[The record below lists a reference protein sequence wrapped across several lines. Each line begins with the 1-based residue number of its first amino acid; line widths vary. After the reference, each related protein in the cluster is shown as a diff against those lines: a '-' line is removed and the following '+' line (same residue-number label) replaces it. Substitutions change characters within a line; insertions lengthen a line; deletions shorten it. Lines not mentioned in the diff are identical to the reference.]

1 MNTQGKVNKR
11 LFKKTDLATH
21 KVELALVD
29 DIGRII
35 NALNSQLSIDD
46 RVMKESVKFYSDL
59 VNTMPKAKE
68 RIQTNRAVVKAT
80 EGKIQIAE
88 TALKQAKKAAEDL
101 GVNVSSIDGYNK
113 LEQLISDVQKS
124 QKNVDEISDR
134 LQKLF

>member
-1 MNTQGKVNKR
+1 MR
-11 LFKKTDLATH
+11 KKAMKYVAQVTELSTE
-21 KVELALVD
+21 KVELSLSD

-80 EGKIQIAE
+80 EGKIEIAE
-88 TALKQAKKAAEDL
+88 RTLKQVKKAAEDL

>member
-1 MNTQGKVNKR
+1 MNKAMSKIAQINKEE
-11 LFKKTDLATH
+11 LS

-29 DIGRII
+29 DIGRIT

-46 RVMKESVKFYSDL
+46 RVMKESVKLYSDL

-68 RIQTNRAVVKAT
+68 RIKTNRSVVKAT
-80 EGKIQIAE
+80 DGKLQIAE
-88 TALKQAKKAAEDL
+88 TALKQAKNAADDL

-113 LEQLISDVQKS
+113 LEQLISEVQKS

-134 LQKLF
+134 LQRLF

>member
-1 MNTQGKVNKR
+1 MSKIAQINKEE
-11 LFKKTDLATH
+11 LS

-29 DIGRII
+29 DIGRIT

-46 RVMKESVKFYSDL
+46 RVMKESVKLYSDL

-68 RIQTNRAVVKAT
+68 RIKTNRSVVKAT
-80 EGKIQIAE
+80 DGKLQIAE
-88 TALKQAKKAAEDL
+88 RVLKQAKKAADDL

-113 LEQLISDVQKS
+113 LEQLISEVQKS

-134 LQKLF
+134 LQRLF

>member
-1 MNTQGKVNKR
+1 MKKAMSKIAQINKEE
-11 LFKKTDLATH
+11 LS

-29 DIGRII
+29 DIGRIT

-46 RVMKESVKFYSDL
+46 RVMKESVKLYSDL

-68 RIQTNRAVVKAT
+68 RIKTNRSVVKAT
-80 EGKIQIAE
+80 DGKLQIAE
-88 TALKQAKKAAEDL
+88 RALKQAKKAADDL

-113 LEQLISDVQKS
+113 LEQLISEVQKS

-134 LQKLF
+134 LQRLF

>member
-1 MNTQGKVNKR
+1 MKYVAQVTE
-11 LFKKTDLATH
+11 LSTE
-21 KVELALVD
+21 KVELSLSD

-80 EGKIQIAE
+80 EGKIEIAE
-88 TALKQAKKAAEDL
+88 RTLKQVKKAAEDL

>member
-1 MNTQGKVNKR
+1 MNKTMSKIAQINKEE
-11 LFKKTDLATH
+11 LSAQ

-29 DIGRII
+29 DIGRIT

-46 RVMKESVKFYSDL
+46 RVMKESVKLYSDL

-68 RIQTNRAVVKAT
+68 RIKTNRSVVKAT
-80 EGKIQIAE
+80 NGKLQIAE
-88 TALKQAKKAAEDL
+88 TALKQAKKAADDL

-113 LEQLISDVQKS
+113 LEQLISEVQKS

-134 LQKLF
+134 LQRLF

>member
-1 MNTQGKVNKR
+1 MNKAMSKIAQINKEE
-11 LFKKTDLATH
+11 LSAQ

-29 DIGRII
+29 DIGRIT

-46 RVMKESVKFYSDL
+46 RVMKESVKLYSDL

-68 RIQTNRAVVKAT
+68 RIKTNRSVVKAT
-80 EGKIQIAE
+80 DGKLQIAE
-88 TALKQAKKAAEDL
+88 TALKQAKKAADDL

-113 LEQLISDVQKS
+113 LEQLISEVQKS

-134 LQKLF
+134 LQRLF

>member
-1 MNTQGKVNKR
+1 MR
-11 LFKKTDLATH
+11 KKAMKYVSQVTELSTE
-21 KVELALVD
+21 KVELALAD
-29 DIGRII
+29 DLGRII

-46 RVMKESVKFYSDL
+46 RVMKESVKLYSDL

-80 EGKIQIAE
+80 EGKIEIAE
-88 TALKQAKKAAEDL
+88 RTLKQVKKAAEDL

>member
-1 MNTQGKVNKR
+1 MNKAMSKIAQINKEE
-11 LFKKTDLATH
+11 LS

-29 DIGRII
+29 DIGRIT

-46 RVMKESVKFYSDL
+46 RVMKESVKLYSDL

-68 RIQTNRAVVKAT
+68 RIKTNRSVVKAT
-80 EGKIQIAE
+80 DGKLQIAE
-88 TALKQAKKAAEDL
+88 TALKQAKKAADDL

-113 LEQLISDVQKS
+113 LEQLISEVQKS

-134 LQKLF
+134 LQRLF

>member
-1 MNTQGKVNKR
+1 MSNYKRVLKHLNKEELSTQKI
-11 LFKKTDLATH
+11 
-21 KVELALVD
+21 ELALVD

-68 RIQTNRAVVKAT
+68 RIKTNRSVVKAT
-80 EGKIQIAE
+80 DGKIEIAE
-88 TALKQAKKAAEDL
+88 RTLKQAKKAADEL
-101 GVNVSSIDGYNK
+101 GVNVSSLDGYNK
-113 LEQLISDVQKS
+113 LEQLIREVQKS

-134 LQKLF
+134 LQRLF

>member
-1 MNTQGKVNKR
+1 MKYVSQVTE
-11 LFKKTDLATH
+11 LSTE
-21 KVELALVD
+21 KVELALAD
-29 DIGRII
+29 DLGRII

-46 RVMKESVKFYSDL
+46 RVMKESVKLYSDL

-80 EGKIQIAE
+80 EGKIEIAE
-88 TALKQAKKAAEDL
+88 RTLKQVKKAAEDL

>member
-1 MNTQGKVNKR
+1 MRNVSIMTE
-11 LFKKTDLATH
+11 LSTE
-21 KVELALVD
+21 KVELALTD
-29 DIGRII
+29 DLERII

-46 RVMKESVKFYSDL
+46 RVMKESVKLYSDL

-68 RIQTNRAVVKAT
+68 RIETNRAVVKAT
-80 EGKIQIAE
+80 DGKIEIAE
-88 TALKQAKKAAEDL
+88 RTLKQVKKAAEDL

>member
-1 MNTQGKVNKR
+1 MR
-11 LFKKTDLATH
+11 KKAMRNVSIMTELSTE
-21 KVELALVD
+21 KVELALTD
-29 DIGRII
+29 DLERII

-46 RVMKESVKFYSDL
+46 RVMKESVKLYSDL

-68 RIQTNRAVVKAT
+68 RIETNRAVVKAT
-80 EGKIQIAE
+80 DGKIEIAE
-88 TALKQAKKAAEDL
+88 RTLKQVKKAAEDL